1 VSTSPAEQARPGAL
15 RATGVTAGYGG
26 APVIHDVDLAVD
38 REQIVAV
45 IGPNGAGK
53 STLVKAIAGTITP
66 SAGLVQLAGR
76 RLSGLRADE
85 IARQGVGY
93 VPQTKD
99 VFVTLTVR
107 ENLEMGAYTVGKGDR
122 GSRLDEVSTIFPQLG
137 EMLDR
142 RAGNLS
148 GGERKMLAIGRVL
161 MTRPSVLILDEP
173 TANLSPKLAAQL
185 LEDHIAALART
196 GVAILLVEQRAL
208 EALAISNWAYVMVA
222 GRVALSDEARAVRE
236 RGDIGE
242 LFLGRV
248 TTIPDMVR
256 DELI

>member
-185 LEDHIAALART
+185 LEDHVAALART